1 MDKYDYIIYSNDS
14 MKYVVND
21 NAIDNVVKNYLSIFT
36 YICGR
41 GAVIN
46 SIEIKDKQYCNDNY
60 NQYTVNVLFKK
71 YDTNMK
77 IVDSNCMC
85 EVIIEEHF
93 HMNMP
98 WE

>member
-21 NAIDNVVKNYLSIFT
+21 NAINNVIKNQLPIFA

-41 GAVIN
+41 GTVIN
-46 SIEIKDKQYCNDNY
+46 SIEIKDKQYCDDGY
-60 NQYTVNVLFKK
+60 NKYFLNVLFKK
-71 YDTNMK
+71 YDDNMK
-77 IVDSNCMC
+77 IVDSNCLC
-85 EVIIEEHF
+85 TVIIEEHL
-93 HMNMP
+93 HSSMP